1 MRHRLRQ
8 THAHAVRELV
18 YSVCKKKCKLIL
30 RVKSVEMVSSIFFIV

>member
-18 YSVCKKKCKLIL
+18 YSVCKKKKSKLIL
-30 RVKSVEMVSSIFFIV
+30 RVKSVEMVSSVF